1 MMRIKK
7 LRLEAGI
14 SRPQLAE
21 RMGVTPYAVAGWEKE
36 TVLPRTRQLPLLA
49 HVLGCG
55 IEDLF
60 VQEAWGSG
68 K

>member
-21 RMGVTPYAVAGWEKE
+21 RMGVTPREVSNWERE
-36 TVLPRTRQLPLLA
+36 IILPMVRQLPLLA
-49 HVLGCG
+49 HALGCS

-60 VQEAWGSG
+60 MQEAWGSDE
-68 K
+68 

>member
-21 RMGVTPYAVAGWEKE
+21 RMGVTPREVSNWERE
-36 TVLPRTRQLPLLA
+36 VILPMVRQLPLLA
-49 HVLGCG
+49 HVLGCS
-55 IEDLF
+55 IDELF
-60 VQEAWGSG
+60 TQGGSG
-68 K
+68 Q